1 MIEDL
6 LDIAQLMPLLGYS
19 DPRSII
25 KWCKSKN
32 IPIIKVG
39 LKKYVLSHYLT
50 QYIDNQ
56 LITFERVNSVDSLEV
71 FKKIKEIEV
80 QKSNIENNDAIKK
93 EARSAV
99 AMKFLN
105 KLKLK

>member
-39 LKKYVLSHYLT
+39 IKKYVLSHYST

-56 LITFERVNSVDSLEV
+56 LITFERAIESVTILSKKLSEKTSEKTNKKYKPENEIVNKYLSRYET
-71 FKKIKEIEV
+71 
-80 QKSNIENNDAIKK
+80 DAKPK
-93 EARSAV
+93 TT
-99 AMKFLN
+99 L
-105 KLKLK
+105 